1 MIWIVTNHHKTG
13 TDLGPLITARGYQ
26 VDNLEC
32 GEEVYK
38 RIRFQT
44 PSLVILDCG
53 LPDSFEVLA
62 GIRTHA
68 PTKPIPV
75 IMFSIDDK
83 NIKDQALARGADAYV
98 PKGSLDWAELLAQ
111 VIRFAGSPEN
121 PPKSS

>member
-1 MIWIVTNHHKTG
+1 MIWIVTNHPKTG
-13 TDLGPLITARGYQ
+13 SDLAPLITARGYQ
-26 VDNLEC
+26 VATIEC

-83 NIKDQALARGADAYV
+83 NVKDQALARGADAYV

-121 PPKSS
+121 PTQS